1 MKRFTLILLSL
12 VMVLALLVTAC
23 DKPADPSVDPSESAA
38 EPTDPVPPESKETDP
53 ADPEPTEPDAT
64 EPAPPSTSRKGGWL
78 DEVVVSVVDQS
89 AVLAQLKAD
98 AIDVYV
104 NGFGTNGLAEL
115 QESGFDYVTSNGT
128 YYTIQFN
135 PAEFASGEY
144 NPFRNRKIREAF
156 NYLIDRNY
164 INQEY
169 YAGGSLLKWF
179 PIMTNFGDYADL
191 VDVCRRLEAE
201 YAYDFD
207 KAAEII
213 RGELEKEGYELKD
226 GKFEKDSKPLEVVFL
241 IRNDGDGTRKLWG
254 NYLADQMEK
263 VGFTVKRQEGT
274 GQDLSPVWIYGDPK
288 AGEWHLYTGGWG
300 ASVLNRDQSN
310 IFQEMY
316 LNTSAQGI
324 PVFLANE
331 SDPEFQDLGD
341 RLYRRDFK
349 TMEERRIMMARA
361 LELCLQDS
369 LQVMVVDSKNFV
381 PHVDGVVATTDLAA
395 GVESAQI
402 TPFTLRFADKEGG
415 SLRWA
420 TQPFLFSGPW
430 NPVQGSNTTCDQGA
444 VNMTETYDFV
454 YDPYTGL
461 VHPQFAE
468 KAELTVLEG
477 LPVQK
482 TLDWVNLEFADRIVV
497 PEDAWADWDAEK
509 QQFIT
514 SGEKN
519 KGAEVTA
526 NVKSVVT
533 FREDLFDV
541 LKWHDGS
548 NFELADIVMSYIIG
562 FDRPKEASAIFD
574 KQSVKRFEN
583 VFMKDFRGIK
593 IVSTDP
599 LVIEGYSDSFYTD
612 AELTAASVGSMW
624 VSHHQ
629 GQGSF
634 SQFAMMNAAEA
645 AGELAYTEE
654 KAQEKEVEQTS
665 LIGGPSL
672 EILGKHLD
680 KLIEE
685 GTIPYEP
692 TLSAYITKDKAVE
705 RYKALKAYFD
715 AYGNYW
721 QGTGPYFL
729 KSADLNGKSL
739 VMAYFPDFPDAA
751 DRWDR
756 FSEPM
761 IADVDIEGPGQVIAG
776 EEAVFDVFVT
786 FDGLPYKN
794 DDINKV
800 KFLVYDAENNVVLID
815 DAEAVE
821 DGHYAINLTGDDT
834 TKFGDGATK
843 IEVAVVSLV
852 VAQPTFQS
860 IEFITNK

>member
-1 MKRFTLILLSL
+1 MKRFTLVLFSL
-12 VMVLALLVTAC
+12 VMVLVMLMTAC
-23 DKPADPSVDPSESAA
+23 TKPDEPVDPSASADEPKPSES
-38 EPTDPVPPESKETDP
+38 EG
-53 ADPEPTEPDAT
+53 PEPTEPVETDPV
-64 EPAPPSTSRKGGWL
+64 EPKTDRKGGWV
-78 DEVVVSVVDQS
+78 DEIVVSVIDQS
-89 AVLAQLKAD
+89 AVVAQLNAD

-115 QESGFDYVTSNGT
+115 QDSGVPYVMSNGT

-135 PAEFASGEY
+135 PAEFKSGDY

-156 NYLIDRNY
+156 NMLIDRNY

-213 RGELEKEGYELKD
+213 RKEVALEGYELKD
-226 GKFEKDSKPLEVVFL
+226 GKFDKDGKPLEVVFL

-254 NYLADQMEK
+254 NYLADQMEE
-263 VGFTVKRQEGT
+263 VGFTVVRQEGT
-274 GQDLSPVWIYGDPK
+274 GADLGPIWISGDP
-288 AGEWHLYTGGWG
+288 AEGQWHLYTGGWG
-300 ASVLNRDQSN
+300 ASVLNRDQSD

-324 PVFLANE
+324 PVFMANE
-331 SDPEFQDLGD
+331 SDPEFQELGD

-349 TMEERRIMMARA
+349 TLDERRIMMARA

-369 LQVMVVDSKNFV
+369 LQVMVVDSKQFI

-395 GVESAQI
+395 GVESAQV
-402 TPFTLRFADKEGG
+402 TPYTLRFEGKEGG
-415 SLRWA
+415 TMRWA
-420 TQPFLFSGPW
+420 TQPFLFNGPW
-430 NPVQGSNTTCDQGA
+430 NPIQGSNTTCDQGA
-444 VNMTETYDFV
+444 ARMTVSYAFI

-468 KAELTVLEG
+468 KADLTVKTG
-477 LPVQK
+477 LPVGK
-482 TLDWVNLEFADRIVV
+482 TLDWVNLEFADNIVV
-497 PEDAWADWDAEK
+497 PDDAWADWDAEK

-519 KGAEVTA
+519 GDAEVTA

-533 FREDLFDV
+533 FRSDLFDV
-541 LKWHDGS
+541 VKWHDGS
-548 NFELADIVMSYIIG
+548 PLTMADIVMSFILG
-562 FDRPKEASAIFD
+562 FDRAKEASPIFD
-574 KQSVKRFEN
+574 QQAVARFEN
-583 VFMKDFRGIK
+583 VFMQDFRGIK

-599 LVIEGYSDSFYTD
+599 LTIEGYSNSYYTD
-612 AELTAASVGSMW
+612 AELTAFDAGTMW
-624 VSHHQ
+624 INQFQ
-629 GQGSF
+629 GQASF
-634 SQFAMMNAAEA
+634 SQFAMMNSAEA
-645 AGELAYTEE
+645 AGELAYSES
-654 KAQEKEVEQTS
+654 KALEKEVEQTS

-692 TLSAYITKDKAVE
+692 TLGAYITKDQAVE

-715 AYGNYW
+715 SYGNYW

-729 KSADLNGKSL
+729 KSVDMNGKSL
-739 VMAYFPDFPDAA
+739 VMAHFAGFPDPA
-751 DRWDR
+751 DRWAR
-756 FSEPM
+756 YSEPM
-761 IADVDIEGPGQVIAG
+761 IADVDIEGPGQVTAG
-776 EEAVFDVFVT
+776 EEAVFEVFIT
-786 FDGLPYKN
+786 FNGEPYKL
-794 DDINKV
+794 DDISKV
-800 KFLVYDAENNVVLID
+800 KFLAYNAENEVVLID

-821 DGHYAINLTGDDT
+821 DGKFAINLSGDDT

-852 VAQPTFQS
+852 VAQPTFQT

>member
-1 MKRFTLILLSL
+1 MKRFTLVLFSL
-12 VMVLALLVTAC
+12 VMVLALLLTAC
-23 DKPADPSVDPSESAA
+23 TKPEEPVKPSASVDDTKPSES
-38 EPTDPVPPESKETDP
+38 KE
-53 ADPEPTEPDAT
+53 PEPSKPDVTEPEKPKTD
-64 EPAPPSTSRKGGWL
+64 RKGGWL
-78 DEVVVSVVDQS
+78 DEVVVSVIDQS
-89 AVLAQLKAD
+89 AVIAQLKAD

-115 QESGFDYVTSNGT
+115 QDSGVPYVTSNGT

-135 PAEFASGEY
+135 PAEFKSGEY

-156 NYLIDRNY
+156 NMLIDRNY

-213 RGELEKEGYELKD
+213 RAEVAKEGYELKD
-226 GKFEKDSKPLEVVFL
+226 GKFDKDGKPLEVVFL

-254 NYLADQMEK
+254 NYLADQMEE
-263 VGFTVKRQEGT
+263 VGFTVVRQEGT
-274 GQDLSPVWIYGDPK
+274 GGDLGPIWISGDP
-288 AGEWHLYTGGWG
+288 AEGAWHLYTGGWG

-324 PVFLANE
+324 PVFMANE
-331 SDPEFQDLGD
+331 SDPEFQELGD

-349 TMEERRIMMARA
+349 TLDERRIMMARA
-361 LELCLQDS
+361 MELCLQDS
-369 LQVMVVDSKNFV
+369 LQVMVVDSKQFV

-395 GVESAQI
+395 GVESAQV
-402 TPFTLRFADKEGG
+402 TPFTLRFGDKEGG
-415 SLRWA
+415 TMRWA
-420 TQPFLFSGPW
+420 TQPFLFNGPW
-430 NPVQGSNTTCDQGA
+430 NPIQGSNTTCDQGA
-444 VNMTETYDFV
+444 ARMTVSYAFI

-468 KAELTVLEG
+468 KADLTVKTG
-477 LPVQK
+477 LPVGK
-482 TLDWVNLEFADRIVV
+482 TLDWVNLEFADSIVV
-497 PEDAWADWDAEK
+497 PEDVWADWDAEK

-519 KGAEVTA
+519 GGAEVTA

-533 FREDLFDV
+533 FRDDLFDV
-541 LKWHDGS
+541 VKWHDGS
-548 NFELADIVMSYIIG
+548 PLTMADIVMSFIMG
-562 FDRPKEASAIFD
+562 FDRAKEASAIFD
-574 KQSVKRFEN
+574 NQAVSRFGI
-583 VFMKDFRGIK
+583 FMEDFRGIK

-599 LVIEGYSDSFYTD
+599 LTIEGYSNSYYTD
-612 AELTAASVGSMW
+612 AELTAFDAGTIW
-624 VSHHQ
+624 INQFQ

-634 SQFAMMNAAEA
+634 SQFAMMNSAEA
-645 AGELAYTEE
+645 AGELAYSESKSLE
-654 KAQEKEVEQTS
+654 KDVEQTS

-685 GTIPYEP
+685 GTIPYEA
-692 TLSAYITKDKAVE
+692 TLSAYITKDEAIE
-705 RYKALKAYFD
+705 RYKALKAHFD

-729 KSADLNGKSL
+729 KSVDLNGKSL
-739 VMAYFPDFPDAA
+739 VMAHFDDFPDSA

-756 FSEPM
+756 YSEPM
-761 IADVDIEGPGQVIAG
+761 IADVDIEGPGQVTAG
-776 EEAVFDVFVT
+776 EEAVFEIFIT
-786 FDGLPYKN
+786 FNGEPYKL
-794 DDINKV
+794 DDISKV
-800 KFLVYDAENNVVLID
+800 KFLVYNAENDVVLID

-821 DGHYAINLTGDDT
+821 DGKYAINFSGDDT

-852 VAQPTFQS
+852 VAQPTFQT